1 MASSIAEHFQ
11 ICQTASAMLNPHS
24 DRKSSPASGDARP
37 VRARGTQPTV
47 GRERSLDRQPPS
59 PKRAIQSAEIG
70 GRLLLTLAEAQA
82 ALPLKELAAR
92 SGLSASR
99 AHPYLV
105 SLRNLGLV
113 TQDAAQ
119 GHYALGPA
127 ALRIGLSALGQ
138 LDPLREAES
147 AAAELAGSTGH
158 AVALAVWGSFG
169 PTVVRLL
176 EAHRALHVTLRVGHV
191 MSLGETA
198 TGRTFAALL
207 PTQRLEEALAAGPQ
221 VHAGLASAKARRALN
236 EEALAEWRAHGL
248 LRAQGRP
255 IPGVNAFSA
264 PVFGHRGELL
274 LAMTVLDHQSRLP
287 SSHRGPSAQALKA
300 TAARVSGRL
309 GYTQPAG

>member
-1 MASSIAEHFQ
+1 MGFSIAEHFQ
-11 ICQTASAMLNPHS
+11 ICQTASVMLNLHS
-24 DRKSSPASGDARP
+24 KRKSSAATGEARHAQARRPQPQGAHDQPLDGDA
-37 VRARGTQPTV
+37 
-47 GRERSLDRQPPS
+47 PS
-59 PKRAIQSAEIG
+59 PRRAIQSAEIG
-70 GRLLLTLAEAQA
+70 GRLLLMLADAHA
-82 ALPLKELAAR
+82 ALPLKELATR
-92 SGLSASR
+92 CGLSASR

-119 GHYALGPA
+119 GQYALGPA
-127 ALRIGLSALGQ
+127 ALRVGLSALGQ
-138 LDPLREAES
+138 LDPLREAEG
-147 AAAELAGSTGH
+147 AAAELASGTGH

-191 MSLGETA
+191 MSLRETA

-221 VHAGLASAKARRALN
+221 VHAGLANASARRDLH
-236 EEALAEWRAHGL
+236 EEAIAEWRAHGL

-274 LAMTVLDHQSRLP
+274 LAMTVLDHQSRLSP
-287 SSHRGPSAQALKA
+287 SHRGPSAQALRA
-300 TAARVSGRL
+300 AAARVSGRL
-309 GYTQPAG
+309 GYRPP